1 MPFWGAAVIFVLA
14 VAGFV
19 IGALR
24 LRLRQR
30 RGLRAAC
37 MIVCGLLAAVSAAY
51 MALIIILV
59 SSVQ

>member
-24 LRLRQR
+24 LRQR
-30 RGLRAAC
+30 RG
-37 MIVCGLLAAVSAAY
+37 LAAVSAAY

-59 SSVQ
+59 SSVR

>member
-1 MPFWGAAVIFVLA
+1 MVCPSGVRQWYSSWLWPGSSSVRCGCGSAV
-14 VAGFV
+14 
-19 IGALR
+19 
-24 LRLRQR
+24 
-30 RGLRAAC
+30 AC

>member
-24 LRLRQR
+24 LRQR
-30 RGLRAAC
+30 RGLRDSSPNTF
-37 MIVCGLLAAVSAAY
+37 GLLVAVSAAY

-59 SSVQ
+59 SSVR

>member
-19 IGALR
+19 IGA
-24 LRLRQR
+24 
-30 RGLRAAC
+30 LRAAC

>member
-24 LRLRQR
+24 LRQR

-37 MIVCGLLAAVSAAY
+37 MIACGLLAAVSGAY

-59 SSVQ
+59 GSVR

>member
-24 LRLRQR
+24 LRQR

-37 MIVCGLLAAVSAAY
+37 MIVCGLLAAASAAY
-51 MALIIILV
+51 MVLIIILV
-59 SSVQ
+59 SSVR

>member
-24 LRLRQR
+24 LRQR

-37 MIVCGLLAAVSAAY
+37 MIVCCLLAVVSGAY

-59 SSVQ
+59 SSVR

>member
-1 MPFWGAAVIFVLA
+1 MPFWGAAVVFVLA

-24 LRLRQR
+24 LRQR
-30 RGLRAAC
+30 RAAC

>member
-1 MPFWGAAVIFVLA
+1 MVFVLA

-19 IGALR
+19 IGA

-51 MALIIILV
+51 MTLIIILV
-59 SSVQ
+59 SSVR

>member
-1 MPFWGAAVIFVLA
+1 MPFWGAAVVFVLA

-24 LRLRQR
+24 LRQ
-30 RGLRAAC
+30 C

-59 SSVQ
+59 SSVR

>member
-24 LRLRQR
+24 LWQR
-30 RGLRAAC
+30 RGLRASC
-37 MIVCGLLAAVSAAY
+37 MIACGLLAAVSAAY

-59 SSVQ
+59 SSVR

>member
-19 IGALR
+19 IGVL
-24 LRLRQR
+24 LRQR

-37 MIVCGLLAAVSAAY
+37 MIVCGLLAVVSGAY

-59 SSVQ
+59 SSVR

>member
-24 LRLRQR
+24 LRQR
-30 RGLRAAC
+30 RGPRAAC
-37 MIVCGLLAAVSAAY
+37 MIACGLLAAVSAAN
-51 MALIIILV
+51 MALINILV
-59 SSVQ
+59 SSVR

>member
-24 LRLRQR
+24 QR
-30 RGLRAAC
+30 RGLRASC
-37 MIVCGLLAAVSAAY
+37 MIACGLLVAVSAAY

-59 SSVQ
+59 SSVR

>member
-1 MPFWGAAVIFVLA
+1 MPFWGATVLFILA

-19 IGALR
+19 IGA

-37 MIVCGLLAAVSAAY
+37 MIVCGLLAAASAAY
-51 MALIIILV
+51 MTLIIILV
-59 SSVQ
+59 GSVR

>member
-1 MPFWGAAVIFVLA
+1 MPFWGAAVVFVLA

-24 LRLRQR
+24 LRQR
-30 RGLRAAC
+30 RDLRAAC
-37 MIVCGLLAAVSAAY
+37 MIACGLLAAVSAAY

-59 SSVQ
+59 SSVR

>member
-1 MPFWGAAVIFVLA
+1 MIFVLA
-14 VAGFV
+14 VSGFV
-19 IGALR
+19 IGA

>member
-24 LRLRQR
+24 LRQR
-30 RGLRAAC
+30 RGLRASC
-37 MIVCGLLAAVSAAY
+37 LIPCGLLPPVRAAY
-51 MALIIILV
+51 MALINILDR
-59 SSVQ
+59 SVR

>member
-19 IGALR
+19 IGA
-24 LRLRQR
+24 RQR

-37 MIVCGLLAAVSAAY
+37 MIVCGLLAVVSGAY

-59 SSVQ
+59 SSVR

>member
-1 MPFWGAAVIFVLA
+1 MPFWGAAVLFVLA

-24 LRLRQR
+24 LRQR
-30 RGLRAAC
+30 RGLQAAC

-51 MALIIILV
+51 MVLIIILV
-59 SSVQ
+59 SSVR

>member
-1 MPFWGAAVIFVLA
+1 MPFWGAALLFILA

-19 IGALR
+19 IGA

-37 MIVCGLLAAVSAAY
+37 MIVCGLLAAASAAY
-51 MALIIILV
+51 MTLIIILV
-59 SSVQ
+59 GSVR

>member
-24 LRLRQR
+24 LRQR
-30 RGLRAAC
+30 RGLRTAC
-37 MIVCGLLAAVSAAY
+37 MIACGLLAAVSAAY
-51 MALIIILV
+51 MVLIIILV
-59 SSVQ
+59 SSVR

>member
-24 LRLRQR
+24 LRQR
-30 RGLRAAC
+30 RGLRAAY
-37 MIVCGLLAAVSAAY
+37 MIVCGLLAVVSGAY

-59 SSVQ
+59 SSVR

>member
-1 MPFWGAAVIFVLA
+1 MHFWGAAVIFVLA

-24 LRLRQR
+24 LRQR

-37 MIVCGLLAAVSAAY
+37 MIVCGLLAVVSGAY

-59 SSVQ
+59 SSVR